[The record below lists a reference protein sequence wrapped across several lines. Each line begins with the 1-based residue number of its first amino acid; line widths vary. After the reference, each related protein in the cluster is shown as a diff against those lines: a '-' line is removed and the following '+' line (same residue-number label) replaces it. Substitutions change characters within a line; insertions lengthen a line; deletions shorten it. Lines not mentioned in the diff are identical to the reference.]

1 MPQKSPIQCLK
12 NRDFWGILGPLRATM
27 PGLNCGLSPPLF
39 EFPMCCQHRLPSVQ
53 DTWEMTEQNLSS
65 LWQTQ
70 TTVACFHKPVCLFLS
85 QYLATIIFL
94 PSLEVT
100 NVLCVSMPEMK
111 SQDWFFCLRRIHSQ
125 NCEYLEIMIKNG
137 LFWGMQAFF
146 WCQ

>member
-1 MPQKSPIQCLK
+1 MHQNDLQCLK
-12 NRDFWGILGPLRATM
+12 NRLCIGDFEAFWG
-27 PGLNCGLSPPLF
+27 LSEPQCQGWIVVSVR
-39 EFPMCCQHRLPSVQ
+39 PMSSPCVARCSRYMGNEP
-53 DTWEMTEQNLSS
+53 NLYS

-85 QYLATIIFL
+85 QYLATILFL
-94 PSLEVT
+94 PSLEVR

-111 SQDWFFCLRRIHSQ
+111 SQDWFFCLRRIHLQ
-125 NCEYLEIMIKNG
+125 KCEYLKIMIKNG